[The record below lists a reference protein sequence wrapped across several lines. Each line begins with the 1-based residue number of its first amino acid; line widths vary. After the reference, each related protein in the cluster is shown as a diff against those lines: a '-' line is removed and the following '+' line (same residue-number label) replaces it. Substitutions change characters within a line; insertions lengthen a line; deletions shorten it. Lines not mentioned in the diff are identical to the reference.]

1 MGLYIRSVGITIIFF
16 VLQSCQNLD
25 IKPDSSI
32 SNESYWSSEAD
43 AESALNGL
51 YLRMRN
57 SFTVHNWMY
66 WFECRTG
73 NISGGLQP
81 GGIQSFIDNALTPN
95 LTDANWQPFYTVI
108 SLANAIIHNA
118 DRITFSQ
125 PSRKDYIKSQAY
137 FVRAWCYY
145 NLVRLWG
152 EVPIVTAFIDS
163 DNHEQ
168 LFPTRSGIDEV
179 FQLIKE
185 DMRLADEL
193 STDNHSTEKS
203 KASRAAIMMLKADI
217 YLWIARVRGESN
229 DALQIA
235 DQAVSEVLSNNTYR
249 LAENYEN
256 IFTQEDN
263 SEIIFS
269 IYYDLLENSNQ
280 YGSLLGQS
288 RSLVPQAYQ
297 NNPIPVGSN
306 HTMQFS
312 NLFYE
317 RYRNRTSNDAR
328 AEVISQDMEIS
339 GTNFRWTNKF
349 MGEMNGNIRV
359 FTSDTRIYRLAE
371 AYLFKAEILAE
382 QGQFVEALSY
392 INSVVKRAYGM
403 DDFYTSVSNKE
414 ELNNILLEERIIEF
428 AGECKSWF
436 DMIRFGEV
444 FNRVP
449 SLAGR
454 EKDKQGNVLYF
465 PVHVNSFS
473 ANPNIKQ
480 TPGYE

>member
-1 MGLYIRSVGITIIFF
+1 MTLYIRSIGIALVLF
-16 VLQSCQNLD
+16 VLQACQNIDL
-25 IKPDSSI
+25 KPDSSI
-32 SNESYWSSEAD
+32 SNESYWSNEAD

-51 YLRMRN
+51 YVRMRN

-81 GGIQSFIDNALTPN
+81 GGIGSFINNTLTPN
-95 LTDANWQPFYTVI
+95 LTDSNWQPFYTVI
-108 SLANAIIHNA
+108 SLANAIIDNV
-118 DRITFSQ
+118 DRITFTQ
-125 PSRKDYIKSQAY
+125 QSRQNQIKSQAY

-152 EVPIVTAFIDS
+152 EVPVVTAFIDS

-168 LFPTRSGIDEV
+168 LFPERSSIDEV
-179 FQLIKE
+179 FELIKE
-185 DMRLADEL
+185 DIGFADEF
-193 STDNHSTEKS
+193 SADNSSTEKS
-203 KASRAAIMMLKADI
+203 KASRAAILMLKTDI
-217 YLWIARVRGESN
+217 YLWLARVRGEGA

-235 DQAVSEVLSNNTYR
+235 DQAVSEVLLNASYR
-249 LAENYEN
+249 LAEDYGSV
-256 IFTQEDN
+256 FTQEDN
-263 SEIIFS
+263 AEIIFS
-269 IYYDLLENSNQ
+269 IYYDLLEHTGQ
-280 YGSLLGQS
+280 YGSLMGQS
-288 RSLVPQAYQ
+288 RSLVPQEYQ

-312 NLFYE
+312 DLFYD
-317 RYRNRTSNDAR
+317 RYRNRTVNDAR
-328 AEVISQDMEIS
+328 AEVISQDMEIA

-349 MGEMNGNIRV
+349 MGEMNGNVRI

-382 QGQFVEALSY
+382 KEQFTEALSY
-392 INSVVKRAYGM
+392 LNTVVKRAYGV
-403 DDFYTSVSNKE
+403 DNFYTSVADKE
-414 ELNNILLEERIIEF
+414 ELNNILLDERIIEF

-454 EKDKQGNVLYF
+454 ENDKQGNILYF

-473 ANPNIKQ
+473 VNPHIKQ
-480 TPGYE
+480 TPGFE